1 LAKGI
6 EERTMNISTLA
17 ALGVAGTIALL
28 SVSQPV
34 AESASPLR
42 AQTKVRAHPQQVEL
56 VAPAPQPRQR
66 SGPARRAT
74 RAEHESN
81 VAHQQ

>member
-1 LAKGI
+1 
-6 EERTMNISTLA
+6 MNISTLA

-34 AESASPLR
+34 ADTASPLR
-42 AQTKVRAHPQQVEL
+42 TQAKVRAHLQQVEL
-56 VAPAPQPRQR
+56 VTPAPQPRPR
-66 SGPARRAT
+66 SAPARRPTAS
-74 RAEHESN
+74 AEHESN